1 MSPHAAQG
9 EVMILEDAAALAEA
23 LSRLRSLEYLRRL
36 TRLYEKFRKPRIA
49 RVASIA
55 KGNGKSWM
63 LRDGLEQLARE
74 SRFRRVTDDYLQEIR
89 DIGSEKIV
97 RRLKVQ
103 ADIDAQWPLPSVL
116 MWLYGYDIKEAFN
129 SFIDNYSARD

>member
-1 MSPHAAQG
+1 
-9 EVMILEDAAALAEA
+9 MILEDAAALAEA